1 MIKNLHSVIVLVV
14 CLVYVSCTLND
25 PGPSTATFPLT
36 LEASQDFSLIRL
48 NWSPVR
54 VTGFKEYILLQ
65 STSEIPSSPTP
76 VVSAEVTIVKRIDD
90 ADITSVVTSDILF
103 SENVCYKL
111 YVSVDDR
118 FIQSNNVCL
127 QQDFKLI
134 EGFYDR
140 AGHENGS
147 DKVVMFDR
155 VNRYISVYSF
165 ASEEFISMVSE
176 NLLQFPVMDVSTWG
190 DVTHLFAYDQ
200 SPGRFIK
207 YNLPSF
213 SPVMQE
219 FFGTVLFAVKSY
231 KQFIFTASEESGS
244 AFKVLNRSSLNTID
258 SDPGFLGNRNIAVF
272 EGDPLTVLEVGE
284 TKINKYNIDGNGKI
298 TLVETRSPGV
308 SQLQAQNST
317 AQGTDYFI
325 AGRQGDIINRD
336 GEIDGS
342 LIKSLN
348 SFVTL
353 SRFSEDE
360 KSVAYVVS
368 DNITIRFEVADI
380 SNPSQPVV
388 RASYNL
394 PNATYSD
401 LIVNGNILYLIGV
414 SFATGQAQTF
424 IFKYPMP

>member
-1 MIKNLHSVIVLVV
+1 MIKNLHSVIVFVI

-25 PGPSTATFPLT
+25 PGTSTATFPLT

-48 NWSPVR
+48 NWSPVK

-165 ASEEFISMVSE
+165 AYEEFISMVSE

-190 DVTHLFAYDQ
+190 DATHLFAYDQ

-207 YNLPSF
+207 YSLPSF

-244 AFKVLNRSSLNTID
+244 AFKVLSRSSLNTID

-272 EGDPLTVLEVGE
+272 DGDPLTVLEVGE

-298 TLVETRSPGV
+298 TLIETRSPGV

-336 GEIDGS
+336 GEIEGS